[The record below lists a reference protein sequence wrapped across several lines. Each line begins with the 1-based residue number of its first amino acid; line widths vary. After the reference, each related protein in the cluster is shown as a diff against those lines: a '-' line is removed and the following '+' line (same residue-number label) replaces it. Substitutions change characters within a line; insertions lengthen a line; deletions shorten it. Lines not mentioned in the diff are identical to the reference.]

1 MLDSRLLHVVEIFKK
16 YKELCENAVEQVSED
31 DLHKSIDENSNSISI
46 IMQHLAGNLL
56 SRWTDFL
63 ISDGEKVWRERDK
76 EFEEQF
82 LSQPQ
87 LFKLWN
93 DGWNCLFA
101 ALDDLSENDL
111 DKIVLIRNEAHT
123 VNQAILR
130 QLGHY
135 SYHTGQIVF
144 LAKHFCGNNWAH
156 LSMPKSKK

>member
-111 DKIVLIRNEAHT
+111 DKIVLIRNEPHT

-144 LAKHFCGNNWAH
+144 LAKHFCAKNWSQ
-156 LSMPKSKK
+156 LSIPKT

>member
-1 MLDSRLLHVVEIFKK
+1 MVDSRLLYVIEIFKK
-16 YKELCENAVEQVSED
+16 YKKLCENAIEQVSND
-31 DLHKSIDENSNSISI
+31 DLHKAIDENSNSISI
-46 IMQHLAGNLL
+46 IMQHLAGNML

-144 LAKHFCGNNWAH
+144 LAKHFCGKNWSQ
-156 LSMPKSKK
+156 LSIPKT

>member
-1 MLDSRLLHVVEIFKK
+1 MVDSRLLHVIEIFKK
-16 YKELCENAVEQVSED
+16 YKKLCENAIEQVSKD
-31 DLHKSIDENSNSISI
+31 DLHKAIDENSNSISI
-46 IMQHLAGNLL
+46 IMQHLAGNML

-101 ALDDLSENDL
+101 ALADLSENDL

-144 LAKHFCGNNWAH
+144 LAKHFCGKNWSQ
-156 LSMPKSKK
+156 LSIPKT